1 MTNVS
6 WRYVFVLLSA
16 LSGLSIVTIAFLRP
30 DLKKGRYSLTRPRP
44 GQTYLQSFLGACAC
58 IDFVGAGT
66 FVGGVTLILL
76 ATSWG
81 GSTYAW
87 VSPAVLTPLI
97 AGPLLLVIFVVYQ
110 RYMAPGRYL
119 ARRFPQTMPVVPYQF
134 FHEKDVTLVCII
146 SAATGAA
153 LYACFYFAGVYFTV
167 VENYD
172 AGKAGLQ
179 LLFYVPGIG
188 VGVYTA
194 IMMCNVYPRQ
204 TIWPLLLGTLV
215 ETGAIGA
222 LSWAISAR
230 QKTAVNVL
238 MGVAG
243 FGTGIRF
250 MPENLHLTGMY
261 RDRIAVILGL
271 LSFAGPFGGT
281 IALTVMGSV
290 FQNKMSAYFAGGN
303 GSSSFDINSPAA
315 LDAINQLPLEKLEH
329 FRSEA
334 ARAVSWSFISIL
346 PFLITSILAASMLGN
361 VWISK
366 SKEGKNVDLAGGS
379 ATAADVAMQDQT
391 QSVQRDGRPDVLT
404 GIYFRA
410 VMRRT
415 VASERHP
422 GPLEV
427 RLDQDDAQLETPP
440 GEVLLQTAGVDLGEK
455 VKTTVS
461 TTRGQITWV

>member
-16 LSGLSIVTIAFLRP
+16 LSGFSIATIAVLRP
-30 DLKKGRYSLTRPRP
+30 ELKKGRYSLTRPKP
-44 GQTYLQSFLGACAC
+44 GRNYLQSFLEACTC
-58 IDFVGAGT
+58 IDFVGTGT

-81 GSTYAW
+81 GSTYTW
-87 VSPAVLTPLI
+87 VSPAVLIPLI
-97 AGPLLLVIFVVYQ
+97 VGPILLVTFVVYQ

-119 ARRFPQTMPVVPYQF
+119 ANKFPQTMPIVPYHL

-146 SAATGAA
+146 SATTGAA
-153 LYACFYFAGVYFTV
+153 LYSCFYFAGVYFTV

-222 LSWAISAR
+222 LSWAIRAR

-261 RDRIAVILGL
+261 RDRIATILGL
-271 LSFAGPFGGT
+271 LAFAGPFGGT

-303 GSSSFDINSPAA
+303 GSSSFDINSPAT
-315 LDAINQLPLEKLEH
+315 LDGINQLPLDKLEH
-329 FRSEA
+329 FRAKA
-334 ARAVSWSFISIL
+334 AKAVSCSFIAIL
-346 PFLITSILAASMLGN
+346 PFLAISIVAALMLGN

-366 SKEGKNVDLAGGS
+366 SKKSKEAPANMVANSSDA
-379 ATAADVAMQDQT
+379 AMQDQT

-404 GIYFRA
+404 GMYFRA
-410 VMRRT
+410 LLRRT
-415 VASERHP
+415 IAAEKHA

-427 RLDQDDAQLETPP
+427 RLDHDDVQVVIYPDKSHLASDVE
-440 GEVLLQTAGVDLGEK
+440 GEK
-455 VKTTVS
+455 VRATIS
-461 TTRGQITWV
+461 TTKGQAAWV

>member
-1 MTNVS
+1 MTNLS

-16 LSGLSIVTIAFLRP
+16 LSGFSIATIAVLRP
-30 DLKKGRYSLTRPRP
+30 ELKKGRYSLTRPKP
-44 GQTYLQSFLGACAC
+44 GHNYLQSFLEACTC

-66 FVGGVTLILL
+66 FVGGVTMILL

-87 VSPAVLTPLI
+87 VSPAVLIPLI
-97 AGPLLLVIFVVYQ
+97 LGPILLVIFVVYQ

-119 ARRFPQTMPVVPYQF
+119 AKRFPRTMPIVPYHL

-153 LYACFYFAGVYFTV
+153 LYSCFYFAGVYFTV

-179 LLFYVPGIG
+179 LLYYVPGIG

-194 IMMCNVYPRQ
+194 ITMCNVYPRQ
-204 TIWPLLLGTLV
+204 TIWPLFLGTLV

-222 LSWAISAR
+222 LSWAIRTR

-238 MGVAG
+238 MGIAG

-261 RDRIAVILGL
+261 RDRIATILGL
-271 LSFAGPFGGT
+271 LAFAGPFGGT

-315 LDAINQLPLEKLEH
+315 LNGINQLPPDKLEH
-329 FRSEA
+329 FRAEA
-334 ARAVSWSFISIL
+334 AKAVSWSFIAIL
-346 PFLITSILAASMLGN
+346 PFLALSIVAASMLGN

-366 SKEGKNVDLAGGS
+366 STKTKKEAPTDILA
-379 ATAADVAMQDQT
+379 ATPDAAMQDQT

-404 GIYFRA
+404 GIYFSALLRHTIA
-410 VMRRT
+410 AERR
-415 VASERHP
+415 P

-427 RLDQDDAQLETPP
+427 RLDQDDVQLEASIDEP
-440 GEVLLQTAGVDLGEK
+440 QTGTGMEAEK
-455 VKTTVS
+455 VKATVATTK
-461 TTRGQITWV
+461 GQAAWV